1 MKKTSFGI
9 DRALYRKIKNMKR
22 EELDQYLYKVSS
34 RSESYG
40 YEDGLKNGIALS
52 SKYMDEA
59 IQKAIDYRRE
69 HMDEQMSL
77 DEFGQMIKD
86 EHLELMKSKK

>member
-9 DRALYRKIKNMKR
+9 ERALYRKIKNMKR

-52 SKYMDEA
+52 SKCMDEA
-59 IQKAIDYRRE
+59 IQKAIEYRRE

-77 DEFGQMIKD
+77 DDFGQMIKD
-86 EHLELMKSKK
+86 EHLKLMKSKK